1 MILDIA
7 AIGMGKSP
15 TRDGELVLLDLVA
28 DARAP
33 RPCGR
38 IRPIR
43 RFIDGRLIVAEAK
56 AVHIDILRRRHTVAV
71 RIGDIL
77 KVAARAPLL
86 LDGRVRID
94 AVLHKADAA
103 RVVHERDQPLFIGAR
118 RK

>member
-7 AIGMGKSP
+7 AIGMGKRP

-43 RFIDGRLIVAEAK
+43 RFIDGRLIVAETK
-56 AVHIDILRRRHTVAV
+56 AVHIDILRCRHAVAV

-94 AVLHKADAA
+94 AVLHEADAA
-103 RVVHERDQPLFIGAR
+103 RIVHERDQPLFIGAR